1 MILVFLISEA
11 AFLIFAG
18 ILAGIVSAVASMA
31 SLVSYPALL
40 IAGCSPVAANITNTA
55 ALIFTGPGVLLAS
68 AKKMKGHWL
77 EFGKYCLFL
86 LSGAVIGGLLL
97 IAFPGKVFEKVVP
110 FLVLFSSLGLML
122 SGGKKAKKNKHRRRS
137 RKGIVA
143 AYVGLFLGGIYSG
156 YFGAAAGV
164 LHLICINYLSDDEF
178 FTINAMKDIVGA
190 IANLVALLVF
200 IFGASVNWKMAIL
213 LAIGLFIGGYLGQ
226 YSIRF
231 LSLRLVA
238 WITFG
243 FSIILASWLFY
254 SAYII

>member
-1 MILVFLISEA
+1 MFSISETMFLIY
-11 AFLIFAG
+11 AG

-31 SLVSYPALL
+31 SLISYPALL
-40 IAGCSPVAANITNTA
+40 IAGCSPIAANITNTA

-68 AKKMKGHWL
+68 AKKMRGHWL

-97 IAFPGKVFEKVVP
+97 IEFPGKVFEKVVP
-110 FLVLFSSLGLML
+110 FLVLLSSIGLMF
-122 SGGKKAKKNKHRRRS
+122 SNSKKAKKNKHRRKTK
-137 RKGIVA
+137 KGIII
-143 AYVGLFLGGIYSG
+143 AYVGLFFGGIYSG

-190 IANLVALLVF
+190 LANLVALLVF
-200 IFGASVNWKMAIL
+200 IFGANVNWKMAIL
-213 LAIGLFIGGYLGQ
+213 MAIGLFIGGYLGQ
-226 YSIRF
+226 YSIRY
-231 LSLRLVA
+231 LSLRIVS

-254 SAYII
+254 SAYLV

>member
-1 MILVFLISEA
+1 MFSISETMFLIY
-11 AFLIFAG
+11 AG

-31 SLVSYPALL
+31 SLISYPALL
-40 IAGCSPVAANITNTA
+40 IAGCSPIAANITNTA

-68 AKKMKGHWL
+68 AKKMRGHWL

-97 IAFPGKVFEKVVP
+97 IDFPGKVFEKVVP
-110 FLVLFSSLGLML
+110 FLVLLSSIGLMF
-122 SGGKKAKKNKHRRRS
+122 SNSKKAKKNKHRRKTK
-137 RKGIVA
+137 KGIII
-143 AYVGLFLGGIYSG
+143 AYVGLLFGGIYSG

-190 IANLVALLVF
+190 LANLVALLVF

-213 LAIGLFIGGYLGQ
+213 MAIGLFIGGYLGQ
-226 YSIRF
+226 YSIRY
-231 LSLRLVA
+231 LSLRIVS

-254 SAYII
+254 SAYLV

>member
-1 MILVFLISEA
+1 MFLIY
-11 AFLIFAG
+11 AG

-31 SLVSYPALL
+31 SLISYPALL
-40 IAGCSPVAANITNTA
+40 IAGCSPIAANITNTA

-68 AKKMKGHWL
+68 AKKMRGHWL

-97 IAFPGKVFEKVVP
+97 IDFPGKVFEKVVP
-110 FLVLFSSLGLML
+110 FLVLLSSIGLMF
-122 SGGKKAKKNKHRRRS
+122 SNSKKAKKNKHRRKTK
-137 RKGIVA
+137 KGIII
-143 AYVGLFLGGIYSG
+143 AYVGLFFGGIYSG

-190 IANLVALLVF
+190 LANLVALLVF

-213 LAIGLFIGGYLGQ
+213 MAIGLFIGGYLGQ
-226 YSIRF
+226 YSIRY
-231 LSLRLVA
+231 LSLRIVS

-254 SAYII
+254 SAYLD

>member
-1 MILVFLISEA
+1 MFLISEA

-110 FLVLFSSLGLML
+110 F
-122 SGGKKAKKNKHRRRS
+122 
-137 RKGIVA
+137 
-143 AYVGLFLGGIYSG
+143 
-156 YFGAAAGV
+156 
-164 LHLICINYLSDDEF
+164 
-178 FTINAMKDIVGA
+178 
-190 IANLVALLVF
+190 
-200 IFGASVNWKMAIL
+200 
-213 LAIGLFIGGYLGQ
+213 
-226 YSIRF
+226 
-231 LSLRLVA
+231 
-238 WITFG
+238 
-243 FSIILASWLFY
+243 
-254 SAYII
+254 

>member
-1 MILVFLISEA
+1 MFSISETMFLIY
-11 AFLIFAG
+11 AG

-31 SLVSYPALL
+31 SLISYPALL
-40 IAGCSPVAANITNTA
+40 IAGCSPIAANITNTA

-68 AKKMKGHWL
+68 AKKMRGHWL

-97 IAFPGKVFEKVVP
+97 IDFPGKVFEKVVP
-110 FLVLFSSLGLML
+110 FLVLLSSIGLMF
-122 SGGKKAKKNKHRRRS
+122 SNSKKGKKNKHRR
-137 RKGIVA
+137 KTKEGIII
-143 AYVGLFLGGIYSG
+143 AYVGLFFGGIYSG

-190 IANLVALLVF
+190 LANLVALLVF

-213 LAIGLFIGGYLGQ
+213 MAIGLFIGGYLGQ
-226 YSIRF
+226 YSIRY
-231 LSLRLVA
+231 LSLRIVS

-254 SAYII
+254 SAYLV

>member
-1 MILVFLISEA
+1 MFSISETMFLIY
-11 AFLIFAG
+11 AG

-31 SLVSYPALL
+31 SLISYPALL
-40 IAGCSPVAANITNTA
+40 IAGCSPIAANITNTA

-68 AKKMKGHWL
+68 AKKMRGHWL

-97 IAFPGKVFEKVVP
+97 IDFPGKVFEKVVP
-110 FLVLFSSLGLML
+110 FLVLLSSIGLMF
-122 SGGKKAKKNKHRRRS
+122 SNSKKAKKNKHRRKTK
-137 RKGIVA
+137 KGIII
-143 AYVGLFLGGIYSG
+143 AYVGLFFGGIYSG

-190 IANLVALLVF
+190 LANLVALLVF

-213 LAIGLFIGGYLGQ
+213 MAIGLFIGGYLGQ
-226 YSIRF
+226 YSIRY
-231 LSLRLVA
+231 LSLRIVS

-243 FSIILASWLFY
+243 FSIIMASWLFY
-254 SAYII
+254 SAYLV

>member
-1 MILVFLISEA
+1 MFSISETMFLIY
-11 AFLIFAG
+11 AG

-31 SLVSYPALL
+31 SLISYPALL
-40 IAGCSPVAANITNTA
+40 IAGCSPIAANITNTA

-68 AKKMKGHWL
+68 AKKMRGHWL

-97 IAFPGKVFEKVVP
+97 IDFPGKVFEKVVP
-110 FLVLFSSLGLML
+110 FLVLLSSIGLMF
-122 SGGKKAKKNKHRRRS
+122 SNSKKAKKNKHRR
-137 RKGIVA
+137 KTKEGIII
-143 AYVGLFLGGIYSG
+143 AYVGLFFGGIYSG

-190 IANLVALLVF
+190 LANLVALLVF

-213 LAIGLFIGGYLGQ
+213 MAIGLFIGGYLGQ
-226 YSIRF
+226 YSIRY
-231 LSLRLVA
+231 LSLRIVS

-254 SAYII
+254 SAYLV

>member
-1 MILVFLISEA
+1 MFSISETMFLIY
-11 AFLIFAG
+11 AG

-31 SLVSYPALL
+31 SLISYPALL
-40 IAGCSPVAANITNTA
+40 IAGCSPIAANITNTA

-68 AKKMKGHWL
+68 AKKMRGHWL

-97 IAFPGKVFEKVVP
+97 IDFPGKVFEKVVP
-110 FLVLFSSLGLML
+110 FLVLLSSIGLMF
-122 SGGKKAKKNKHRRRS
+122 SNSKKAKKNKHRRKTK
-137 RKGIVA
+137 KGIII
-143 AYVGLFLGGIYSG
+143 AYVGLFFGGIYSG

-190 IANLVALLVF
+190 LANLVALLVF

-213 LAIGLFIGGYLGQ
+213 MAIGLFIGGYLGQ
-226 YSIRF
+226 YSIRY
-231 LSLRLVA
+231 LSLRIVS

-254 SAYII
+254 SAYLV

>member
-1 MILVFLISEA
+1 MSSVGLVIFLI
-11 AFLIFAG
+11 LAG
-18 ILAGIVSAVASMA
+18 ILSGIVSAVASMA

-86 LSGAVIGGLLL
+86 LTGAIAGGLLL
-97 IAFPGKVFEKVVP
+97 IAFSGKVFEKVVP
-110 FLVLFSSLGLML
+110 FLVLFSSIGLML
-122 SGGKKAKKNKHRRRS
+122 SNGKKGDENKPKKRTKA
-137 RKGIVA
+137 GVIT
-143 AYVGLFLGGIYSG
+143 AYIGLFLGGVYSG

-178 FTINAMKDIVGA
+178 YTVNAMKDIVGA
-190 IANLVALLVF
+190 LANLVALIVF

-213 LAIGLFIGGYLGQ
+213 MAIGLFIGGYLGQ

-231 LSLRLVA
+231 LSLRIVS

-243 FSIILASWLFY
+243 FSIILAGWLFY
-254 SAYII
+254 TAYLA